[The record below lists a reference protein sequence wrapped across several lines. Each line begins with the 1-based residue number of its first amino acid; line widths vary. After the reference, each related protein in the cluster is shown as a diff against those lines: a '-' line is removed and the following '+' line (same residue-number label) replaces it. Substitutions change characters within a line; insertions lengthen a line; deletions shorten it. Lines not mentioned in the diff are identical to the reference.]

1 MVRLDSTSQP
11 ERVVMALPKI
21 DPATLAETGVSG
33 VTSPRP
39 EGLLQRGLQRIG
51 TVDLGMGGAPRS
63 PPTSRIASN
72 SYGTGRA
79 RSTSPESARRVRRAS
94 EIAAGGDDPA
104 DEERCH
110 HGEIDV
116 SLAKEEEESG
126 VTDAEGWTYGDNKWE
141 GTSSK
146 NGIGKARHCSIARF

>member
-1 MVRLDSTSQP
+1 
-11 ERVVMALPKI
+11 MALPKI
-21 DPATLAETGVSG
+21 DPAILAENGVSG

-72 SYGTGRA
+72 GYGTGRA
-79 RSTSPESARRVRRAS
+79 RSTSPESARRMRHAS
-94 EIAAGGDDPA
+94 EDIAAGGDDPA
-104 DEERCH
+104 EERHH
-110 HGEIDV
+110 HGEVDV
-116 SLAKEEEESG
+116 PLAKEEEESG

-141 GTSSK
+141 GASSK
-146 NGIGKARHCSIARF
+146 NGIGKARHCSIARFWHTQSHSA